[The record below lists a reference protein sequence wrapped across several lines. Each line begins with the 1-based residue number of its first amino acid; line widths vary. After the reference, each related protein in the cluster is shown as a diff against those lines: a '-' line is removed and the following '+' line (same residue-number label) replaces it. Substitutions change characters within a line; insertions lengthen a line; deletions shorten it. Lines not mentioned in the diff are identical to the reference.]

1 MKQTVRICRLVIPYF
16 VNLDFPQQQTQ
27 DKTTKVEKQINLE
40 RSVRDVTSQPKDDVI
55 KINDVTSQSKVDD
68 VMDIDDVMEIDDG
81 DSSQCENDI
90 LDNIK
95 GQSTEPKLDP
105 TTEAPSSLEM
115 CRTQLNKMIHSI
127 EENNSGQ
134 FSHFQE
140 CYKSLHPLR
149 KMMLSRIKGMAKI
162 M

>member
-68 VMDIDDVMEIDDG
+68 IMDTDDVMDIDDG
-81 DSSQCENDI
+81 DSSECENDKSEDLVKDETESRQQREGRHAIADLFIRLVWI
-90 LDNIK
+90 LN
-95 GQSTEPKLDP
+95 GL
-105 TTEAPSSLEM
+105 
-115 CRTQLNKMIHSI
+115 
-127 EENNSGQ
+127 
-134 FSHFQE
+134 
-140 CYKSLHPLR
+140 
-149 KMMLSRIKGMAKI
+149 MMFR
-162 M
+162 